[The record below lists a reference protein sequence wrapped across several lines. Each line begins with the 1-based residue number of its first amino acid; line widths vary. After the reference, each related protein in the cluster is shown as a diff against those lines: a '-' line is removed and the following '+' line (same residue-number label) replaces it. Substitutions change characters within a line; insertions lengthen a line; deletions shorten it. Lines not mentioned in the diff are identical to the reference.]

1 MRVHE
6 GQEKK
11 RAPSRLTE
19 GPERFMEVLEVK
31 EGFIRV
37 MVFT

>member
-1 MRVHE
+1 MRV
-6 GQEKK
+6 KK
-11 RAPSRLTE
+11 ETRAPSRLTE

>member
-1 MRVHE
+1 MRV
-6 GQEKK
+6 KK
-11 RAPSRLTE
+11 ETRAPRLTK